1 MYEQGRRHG
10 VVYLLSDRERT
21 DGGRRRHRSPWS
33 RASAAAVTARGI
45 RQPIWRLQPE
55 KLAVR
60 LFARPI
66 ERLDEPSGGVRT
78 VS

>member
-1 MYEQGRRHG
+1 MHEQGRRHG
-10 VVYLLSDRERT
+10 VVYLLSDREQT
-21 DGGRRRHRSPWS
+21 DGGRRRHRFPWS
-33 RASAAAVTARGI
+33 RASAAVTARGI
-45 RQPIWRLQPE
+45 WQRLQPE
-55 KLAVR
+55 KLTVR

>member
-1 MYEQGRRHG
+1 
-10 VVYLLSDRERT
+10 
-21 DGGRRRHRSPWS
+21 
-33 RASAAAVTARGI
+33 
-45 RQPIWRLQPE
+45 LQPE